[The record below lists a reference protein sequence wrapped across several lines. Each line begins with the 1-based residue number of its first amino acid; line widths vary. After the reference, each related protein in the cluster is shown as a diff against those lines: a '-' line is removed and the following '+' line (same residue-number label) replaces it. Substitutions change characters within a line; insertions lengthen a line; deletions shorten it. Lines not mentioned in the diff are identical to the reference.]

1 MPNHL
6 ISIDQ
11 AAERLGASTRT
22 VRRLIASGKLPAYRV
37 SRELVRIKPEDL
49 ETLLEPVIPN
59 GKMGY

>member
-1 MPNHL
+1 MPNL

-11 AAERLGASTRT
+11 AAEQLGVSTRT
-22 VRRLIASGKLPAYRV
+22 VRRLIASGDLPAYRV
-37 SRELVRIKPEDL
+37 SRELVRIKPEHL